1 MKILKPK
8 TGHGGDTFREL
19 LDMWEENG
27 YCEIEETDSNFCW
40 VGERGKVLLYDFP
53 RLDDRKQERFEI
65 GLFGNTVPDC
75 GGCSP
80 WIFWPR
86 KPRVVEEHRK
96 ELVETRTIESVFLGK
111 IENDIQLHNRSQC
124 RWDTSVE
131 LFSMP
136 KLMHRHASNTNYPYT
151 QEEYLNIIKRSSYGL
166 CLPGYGPKCNR
177 EIEYMAFG
185 TVPIITTGVDVSY
198 YDALVEGEHY
208 IRVDTPEEIS
218 PKIRSISKEKWRQM
232 SDNCVQ
238 WYERNASPKG
248 SFETTVRILK
258 NEFNYRTV

>member
-151 QEEYLNIIKRSSYGL
+151 QEEYLNIIKKSSYGL

-232 SDNCVQ
+232 SDNHKRL
-238 WYERNASPKG
+238 YA
-248 SFETTVRILK
+248 
-258 NEFNYRTV
+258 